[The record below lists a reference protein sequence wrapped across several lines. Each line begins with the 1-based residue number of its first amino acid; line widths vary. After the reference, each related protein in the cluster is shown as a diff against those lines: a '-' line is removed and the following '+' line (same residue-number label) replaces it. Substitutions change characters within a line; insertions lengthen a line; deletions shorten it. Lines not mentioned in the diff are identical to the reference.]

1 MGMDLIY
8 VRLSAK
14 SQTHSCRHVLSECG
28 TSHMVRVL
36 LSIPV
41 PEKLQDKVAGVALAS
56 KLKVVAVWAK

>member
-14 SQTHSCRHVLSECG
+14 SQTLLQPCSECG
-28 TSHMVRVL
+28 TSHTVRVL

-41 PEKLQDKVAGVALAS
+41 PEKLQDKVSGVALAS
-56 KLKVVAVWAK
+56 TLEMVTVWAK